1 MKNIG
6 VILAGGKG
14 TRFGS
19 SIPKQFIRVAGK
31 QIIEH
36 TISTFQDSNY
46 IDEIAVVTHKG
57 YINDIKEIVNKNN
70 FSKVRKIL
78 NGGSTRNESSL
89 SAINAYWQENNKEET
104 NLIFH
109 DAVRPFI
116 SERILRDINSEL
128 SNYNAIDVAVPSTD
142 TIIEVKNSVISNI
155 PDRNNL
161 MNGQT
166 PQAFYLPVIKKAYDI
181 GMNDPNFKATDD
193 CGVIKKYLPKEKIFV
208 VEGEETNIKI
218 THELDLFIAD
228 KIFQIL
234 KKEIYANNQFEQL
247 KDKVLVVFGGNNGI
261 GAAVADIAEKYGATT
276 FRESRSLSNTD
287 ICNVQDVKKALKNAF
302 DKCGKIDYVVNS
314 AAILDK
320 QPLAQMEYDN
330 ISQSLNTN
338 IKGAIIIAK
347 ESYPYLKKSKGQLLN
362 YTSSSYTRGRSFY
375 SIYSATKTA
384 IVNLTQALAEEW
396 EKDDI
401 CVNCINPERTK
412 TPMRERNFGIEPEN
426 SLLKAETVAI
436 TSINALLSRS
446 TGQLFYVK
454 RMKQDD

>member
-14 TRFGS
+14 ARFGS
-19 SIPKQFIRVAGK
+19 TIPKQFIRVAGK

-36 TISTFQDSNY
+36 TISTFQDSKY

-57 YINDIKEIVNKNN
+57 YINNIKEIINKNN

-78 NGGSTRNESSL
+78 NGGNTRNESSL
-89 SAINAYWQENNKEET
+89 SAINAYWQENNKKEI

-116 SERILRDINSEL
+116 SERILKDINNEL
-128 SNYNAIDVAVPSTD
+128 SNYNAIDVALPSTD

-166 PQAFYLPVIKKAYDI
+166 PQAFHLPIIKKAYDI
-181 GMNDPNFKATDD
+181 GTKDPNFKATDD
-193 CGVIKKYLPKEKIFV
+193 CGVIKKYLPEEEIFV
-208 VEGEETNIKI
+208 VKGEETNIKI

-234 KKEIYANNQFEQL
+234 KKEIYTNNQFEQL

-261 GAAVADIAEKYGATT
+261 GAAVADIAEKYGAIT
-276 FRESRSLSNTD
+276 FRESRSLTNTD
-287 ICNVQDVKKALKNAF
+287 ICNMEDVKEALKKAYE
-302 DKCGKIDYVVNS
+302 KCGKIDYVVNS
-314 AAILDK
+314 AAILNK
-320 QPLAQMEYDN
+320 QPLAQMSYDN

-338 IKGAIIIAK
+338 IKGAIIVAK

-401 CVNCINPERTK
+401 SVNCINPERTK
-412 TPMRERNFGIEPEN
+412 TPMREKNFGIEPEG
-426 SLLKAETVAI
+426 SLLKPETVAI

-454 RMKQDD
+454 RIKQDD